1 MSRTAI
7 DKNRPVGMILKK
19 PAGGA
24 EMKLL
29 PFIFLLFPILLSAEN
44 YLQQPKQPKHFQVI
58 EFRRYTVKETQ
69 RQEFAEYFDTYFPEA
84 FQQLGAMAFGEFT
97 NRDNPQGFTW
107 IRGFEDIESRATVNS
122 AFYYGPVWKEHASRM
137 NDRMIDSDNVLLLHP
152 LSPEHELKIL
162 PAVDPVREK
171 DGSKGIVAAQIFKID
186 KNHVDEFVQ
195 QAKPIF
201 NNYRNAGIREAGVL
215 ITLDVKNNFPQLP
228 FREDGPY
235 LVWIGILKDNDMLQ
249 NQFQPLVKNSLQAL
263 TAKTFLQGQPELI
276 ILEPTSRSRL
286 RWISEDEKTN
296 QSGTK

>member
-1 MSRTAI
+1 MKI
-7 DKNRPVGMILKK
+7 MIL
-19 PAGGA
+19 
-24 EMKLL
+24 
-29 PFIFLLFPILLSAEN
+29 ILLIVPFLVTADS
-44 YLQQPKQPKHFQVI
+44 YLQQIKQPKHFQVI
-58 EFRRYTVKETQ
+58 EFRRYTVKQTQ

-84 FQQLGAMAFGEFT
+84 FQQLGALAFGEFT
-97 NRDNPQGFTW
+97 ERDNPEGFTW
-107 IRGFEDIESRATVNS
+107 IRGFQDIESRATVNS
-122 AFYYGPVWKEHASRM
+122 AFYYGPVWKEHALRM

-152 LSPEHELKIL
+152 LSAEHELKIL

-171 DGSKGIVAAQIFKID
+171 DEAKGIIAAQIFKID

-195 QAKPIF
+195 QTEPIF
-201 NNYRNAGIREAGVL
+201 DSYRDAGIREAGVL

-228 FREDGPY
+228 IREDGPY

-263 TAKTFLQGQPELI
+263 TVKNFLKAEPELI

-286 RWISEDEKTN
+286 RWISEDNEKTN

>member
-1 MSRTAI
+1 
-7 DKNRPVGMILKK
+7 
-19 PAGGA
+19 
-24 EMKLL
+24 MKTLT
-29 PFIFLLFPILLSAEN
+29 IFLLLFPVLLSAEN
-44 YLQQPKQPKHFQVI
+44 YLQQLKQPKHFQVI

-69 RQEFAEYFDTYFPEA
+69 RQEFAQYFDTYFPEA
-84 FQQLGAMAFGEFT
+84 FQQLGAMAFGEFYER
-97 NRDNPQGFTW
+97 NNPAGFTW
-107 IRGFEDIESRATVNS
+107 IRGFQDIESRATVNS
-122 AFYYGPVWKEHASRM
+122 AFYYGPVWKEHALRM

-171 DGSKGIVAAQIFKID
+171 DAAKGIVAAQIFKIQE
-186 KNHVDEFVQ
+186 NHVNEFVQ
-195 QAKPIF
+195 QAGPIF
-201 NNYRNAGIREAGVL
+201 DSYRNAGIHEAGVL

-249 NQFQPLVKNSLQAL
+249 NQFQPLVKNSLQSL
-263 TAKTFLQGQPELI
+263 TVKKFLKAEPELI

-286 RWISEDEKTN
+286 RWISEDTDEKAN

>member
-1 MSRTAI
+1 
-7 DKNRPVGMILKK
+7 
-19 PAGGA
+19 
-24 EMKLL
+24 MKTLT
-29 PFIFLLFPILLSAEN
+29 IFLLLFPVLLSAEN
-44 YLQQPKQPKHFQVI
+44 YLQQIKQPKHFQVI

-69 RQEFAEYFDTYFPEA
+69 RQEFAQYFDTYFPEA
-84 FQQLGAMAFGEFT
+84 FQQLGAMAFGEFYER
-97 NRDNPQGFTW
+97 NNPAGFTW
-107 IRGFEDIESRATVNS
+107 IRGFQDIESRATVNS
-122 AFYYGPVWKEHASRM
+122 AFYYGPVWKEHALRM

-171 DGSKGIVAAQIFKID
+171 DAAKGIVAAQIFKIQE
-186 KNHVDEFVQ
+186 NHVNEFVQ
-195 QAKPIF
+195 QAGPIF
-201 NNYRNAGIREAGVL
+201 DSYRNAGIHEAGVL

-249 NQFQPLVKNSLQAL
+249 NQFQPLVKNSLQSL
-263 TAKTFLQGQPELI
+263 TVKKFLKAEPELI

-286 RWISEDEKTN
+286 RWISEDTDEKAN